1 MEYRSIVSVPI
12 NPITSSI
19 SVSPYGKNKSKNSSV
34 NRKNKYINN
43 RILNSIDND
52 EDNDYKNNLLLK
64 EKNTIIQKLQKQI
77 NILMTKEEEKD
88 KKIKMQKQMID
99 SLKGTIKNL
108 QEELSKKNLIIQQ
121 NQNIEKQI
129 FHLQKE
135 YLEDSNNSSRNNI
148 VYIQSIRDN
157 MNKLVEKELEIN
169 NYKKNINLLKSALKE
184 KENEIIKKNGLLEK
198 FSTYMANEK
207 HSVLNYTTYKSD
219 KIPISTGK
227 KAKSVKNYS
236 SENNDNKFRLKEDL
250 KQINTQ
256 VNKPSIDLNKNILY
270 KSIPDNIDI
279 RNNYHKLLENYN
291 DIKTKCNYYY
301 KLAHNL
307 SSKNNKLNEQMKN
320 LIKNINEVNK
330 ININLKKILS
340 KQRLSQEKEN
350 SSKKRNNNNIHLIL
364 NNKNSNEFN
373 YNDLNER
380 KSETVNN
387 KQINNIKNN
396 KGKILNIRKSKTSSE
411 LISDDDEND
420 TKVEYKDNNNIYNN
434 KDMQVSNNK
443 ATKKLYE
450 ALEKY
455 RKLYNDKDK
464 ENNIIKI
471 KLEEKEKIIESQNSL
486 HKKITEY
493 LNIIDE
499 LETANKTNKDLI
511 DTKNN
516 EINKL
521 NNMKKRTE
529 EKIKLLEKEISDG
542 KKIKNKFNEKIEK
555 LNNDIKEKD
564 SKIKQLIS
572 DLKDKEILIKE
583 EQINSLIKINNSE
596 NKKEDF
602 NKKINELQSFISQM
616 KKELSENKS
625 EINKL
630 SEENNLLKQKNTGLE
645 NNLNKIETE
654 KNAQIQLLKEEK
666 EEKTT
671 QLDYVVKMLND
682 KEIQNKDIKYDNQ
695 ELVQGA
701 KQCMNIIKQK
711 EIKINQLI
719 SMNENLKKLNQNLLS
734 NNQLFNDEKN
744 KLINNYN
751 NLLKELKE
759 KKENIEYLQ
768 SILIQKTEIIDNVQK
783 SNDELTL
790 DLNRIKTELK
800 QKKIEINQYENQYN
814 KLKQNTNISKDIFNL
829 IEENN
834 KIKIENK
841 TLQNKINELNNE
853 NNIYNSKLNEINQK
867 YQEQKLLVQEKEKE
881 IINLKEASKAILE
894 KHKKFEE
901 EKNQKIDPNT
911 YKLISSKN
919 YNKLTWYLLQKKSDQ
934 KNYSNDLYDKFI
946 WVTGNIIKKD
956 DLKKYNQYEDDE
968 QKIKDLQEYNI
979 NLQKKLERK
988 EESINLLDYKNKKLM
1003 EQLQNKTFANPG
1015 SNKLKFNLGKNDRT
1029 NYINNNGSMGERG
1042 FESEKFKNILQQLN
1056 YSNLR
1061 ETKLQKEVKILK
1073 EKLKKKEEFEAGFPK
1088 NFKDIEPFGN
1098 DSGFL
1103 DDDFHEQE
1111 KKCIIDIVKSNTDDR
1126 DKLSTKKSETNY
1138 NDNMDENKKLKEEIF
1153 GLKNN
1158 FKEVETKYKNLEDMV
1173 KDLIK
1178 NVKYEPIIKP
1188 HIVQICQILGY
1199 SPQTTNKIVKSK
1211 ISGLK
1216 NFELK

>member
-12 NPITSSI
+12 NPIKSSI

-135 YLEDSNNSSRNNI
+135 YLEESNNSSGNNI

-207 HSVLNYTTYKSD
+207 RSVLNYTTYKSD

-279 RNNYHKLLENYN
+279 RNNYHKLLENYH

-373 YNDLNER
+373 YNELNER

-396 KGKILNIRKSKTSSE
+396 KGKIFNIRKSKTSSE

-471 KLEEKEKIIESQNSL
+471 KLEEKEKIIE
-486 HKKITEY
+486 
-493 LNIIDE
+493 
-499 LETANKTNKDLI
+499 
-511 DTKNN
+511 
-516 EINKL
+516 
-521 NNMKKRTE
+521 
-529 EKIKLLEKEISDG
+529 
-542 KKIKNKFNEKIEK
+542 
-555 LNNDIKEKD
+555 
-564 SKIKQLIS
+564 
-572 DLKDKEILIKE
+572 
-583 EQINSLIKINNSE
+583 
-596 NKKEDF
+596 
-602 NKKINELQSFISQM
+602 
-616 KKELSENKS
+616 
-625 EINKL
+625 
-630 SEENNLLKQKNTGLE
+630 
-645 NNLNKIETE
+645 
-654 KNAQIQLLKEEK
+654 
-666 EEKTT
+666 
-671 QLDYVVKMLND
+671 
-682 KEIQNKDIKYDNQ
+682 
-695 ELVQGA
+695 
-701 KQCMNIIKQK
+701 
-711 EIKINQLI
+711 
-719 SMNENLKKLNQNLLS
+719 
-734 NNQLFNDEKN
+734 
-744 KLINNYN
+744 
-751 NLLKELKE
+751 
-759 KKENIEYLQ
+759 
-768 SILIQKTEIIDNVQK
+768 
-783 SNDELTL
+783 
-790 DLNRIKTELK
+790 
-800 QKKIEINQYENQYN
+800 
-814 KLKQNTNISKDIFNL
+814 
-829 IEENN
+829 
-834 KIKIENK
+834 
-841 TLQNKINELNNE
+841 
-853 NNIYNSKLNEINQK
+853 
-867 YQEQKLLVQEKEKE
+867 
-881 IINLKEASKAILE
+881 
-894 KHKKFEE
+894 
-901 EKNQKIDPNT
+901 
-911 YKLISSKN
+911 
-919 YNKLTWYLLQKKSDQ
+919 
-934 KNYSNDLYDKFI
+934 
-946 WVTGNIIKKD
+946 
-956 DLKKYNQYEDDE
+956 
-968 QKIKDLQEYNI
+968 
-979 NLQKKLERK
+979 
-988 EESINLLDYKNKKLM
+988 
-1003 EQLQNKTFANPG
+1003 
-1015 SNKLKFNLGKNDRT
+1015 
-1029 NYINNNGSMGERG
+1029 
-1042 FESEKFKNILQQLN
+1042 
-1056 YSNLR
+1056 
-1061 ETKLQKEVKILK
+1061 
-1073 EKLKKKEEFEAGFPK
+1073 
-1088 NFKDIEPFGN
+1088 
-1098 DSGFL
+1098 
-1103 DDDFHEQE
+1103 
-1111 KKCIIDIVKSNTDDR
+1111 
-1126 DKLSTKKSETNY
+1126 
-1138 NDNMDENKKLKEEIF
+1138 
-1153 GLKNN
+1153 
-1158 FKEVETKYKNLEDMV
+1158 
-1173 KDLIK
+1173 
-1178 NVKYEPIIKP
+1178 
-1188 HIVQICQILGY
+1188 
-1199 SPQTTNKIVKSK
+1199 
-1211 ISGLK
+1211 
-1216 NFELK
+1216 